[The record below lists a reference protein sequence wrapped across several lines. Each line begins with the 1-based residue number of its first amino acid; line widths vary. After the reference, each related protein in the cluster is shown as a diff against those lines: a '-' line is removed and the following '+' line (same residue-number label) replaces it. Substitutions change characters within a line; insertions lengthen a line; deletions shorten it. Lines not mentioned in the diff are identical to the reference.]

1 MGAAGRRPGDGTA
14 LGTVVVEA
22 TLGTAAVAVKA
33 AVAVEA
39 ALAVAVTPVAAGRSE
54 RSLKFLVSRVRGGA
68 QGLGQHLTLVDPYL
82 NTDAAVG
89 GRSFSKTIVDVRTQ
103 GLQGMVPS

>member
-1 MGAAGRRPGDGTA
+1 MGTGTA

-39 ALAVAVTPVAAGRSE
+39 ALAVAVTPVAAGA
-54 RSLKFLVSRVRGGA
+54 VRE
-68 QGLGQHLTLVDPYL
+68 
-82 NTDAAVG
+82 AALSAA
-89 GRSFSKTIVDVRTQ
+89 RNSC
-103 GLQGMVPS
+103 VPSFRALWLRGRNPLEA